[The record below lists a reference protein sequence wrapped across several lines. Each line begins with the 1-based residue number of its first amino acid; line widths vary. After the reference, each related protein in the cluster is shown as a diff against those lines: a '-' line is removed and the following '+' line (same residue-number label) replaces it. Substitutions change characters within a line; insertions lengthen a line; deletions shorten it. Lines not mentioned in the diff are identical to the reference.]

1 MDSAALSGEGFRGVL
16 HHPHKPNGCA
26 LALTHGAGSDCHTPL
41 LTEVACACAEAG
53 LLVLRYDLP
62 FRQQR
67 PKGPPSLAAAERDR
81 AGIVQAVELLR
92 GRVPGLV
99 IAGGHSY
106 GGRQTAMAVSE
117 NPGLADAL
125 LLLSY
130 PLHPPNHPERPRTA
144 FFPAWRTPALIVHG
158 SHDPFGT
165 LDEMRDAL
173 RHIPA
178 RVELLPVEGTG
189 HDLKCVSLAG
199 AIAERLR
206 ALVLF

>member
-1 MDSAALSGEGFRGVL
+1 
-16 HHPHKPNGCA
+16 
-26 LALTHGAGSDCHTPL
+26 
-41 LTEVACACAEAG
+41 
-53 LLVLRYDLP
+53 
-62 FRQQR
+62 
-67 PKGPPSLAAAERDR
+67 
-81 AGIVQAVELLR
+81 VELLR